1 VSSWS
6 VAPGPYRLDDY
17 VNGSL
22 QSLQHTWI
30 ALCVAAAH
38 TDHFDDYVINS
49 VAASVH
55 YVNGINNYFI
65 IVKATT
71 EAARIPFVRAYMSL
85 LGYGQVRFHKDNL
98 RHLFR
103 FPDSFDTLRIHS
115 TIHGPYGHE
124 IALITT

>member
-71 EAARIPFVRAYMSL
+71 EAARIPFVIRTA
-85 LGYGQVRFHKDNL
+85 
-98 RHLFR
+98 LFVISSR
-103 FPDSFDTLRIHS
+103 QLSVNSYFLS
-115 TIHGPYGHE
+115 
-124 IALITT
+124 